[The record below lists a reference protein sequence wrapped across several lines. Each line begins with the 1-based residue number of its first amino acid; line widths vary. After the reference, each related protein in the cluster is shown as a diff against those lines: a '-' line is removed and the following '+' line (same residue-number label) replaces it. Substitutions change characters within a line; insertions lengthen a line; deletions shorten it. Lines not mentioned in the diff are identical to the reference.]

1 MVLALRLNKSKGDTI
16 MDRTKQKLVV
26 FDKDNKQVVESAIG
40 TATVAITGLA
50 AGTKVATGDYK
61 VAFSD
66 GTLTSDLV
74 DIPAFEV
81 PAQEAAKEDTDY
93 SEMKRSELMAELKK
107 RNIAFKTTDKDVEL
121 REKLK

>member
-1 MVLALRLNKSKGDTI
+1 

-50 AGTKVATGDYK
+50 AGTKVAAGDYK

-81 PAQEAAKEDTDY
+81 PAQEAAKEDADY